1 MRVLIALFAFV
12 SMAFAENTQVKPT
25 PARGKVVVAAGRAEP
40 VTEEIEI
47 ASEMDGRLRVLVQ
60 EGDKIRAGQLL
71 AQLSNADFAAR
82 IGVAKAAIAER
93 EAAVARARVGS
104 RPMEKREAAAQV
116 REAEAVLENARIERD
131 RRAGMLSL
139 GAVTKTELDA
149 TEREFNVAK
158 ARVEAMKEHLSLV
171 ENDVRPEDV
180 RRAEAAVEVAKAQ
193 LVEAQA
199 MLAKTLIHSPVGG
212 VVLRRHKRTGES
224 ATAGTPIL
232 TIGDTSRMNVRVEVD
247 ETDVARVAP
256 GMKAWVTAPA
266 YGDRKFT
273 GKVTRVGLIL
283 GRKKIRTD
291 APTEK
296 LDAKVLETLV
306 ELDDPN
312 GMPAGLRVDAY
323 IEGR

>member
-1 MRVLIALFAFV
+1 MRALIALFAFA
-12 SMAFAENTQVKPT
+12 SLAFAETPPAKSA
-25 PARGKVVVAAGRAEP
+25 PARGKVVVAAGRTEP

-47 ASEMDGRLRVLVQ
+47 APEMDGRLRVLVQ
-60 EGDKIRAGQLL
+60 EGDKIRSGQLV
-71 AQLSNADFAAR
+71 AQLENSDFAAR
-82 IGVAKAAIAER
+82 IAVAKAAIAER

-149 TEREFNVAK
+149 ADREFNVAK
-158 ARVEAMKEHLSLV
+158 ARVEAMKEHLALV

-180 RRAEAAVEVAKAQ
+180 RRAEVAVDLAKAQ

-199 MLAKTLIHSPVGG
+199 MLTKTLIHSPIAG

-232 TIGDTSRMNVRVEVD
+232 TVGDTSRMNVRVEVD
-247 ETDVARVAP
+247 ETDVARVAL

-266 YGDRKFT
+266 YGERKFT

-291 APTEK
+291 APTER

-306 ELDDPN
+306 ELDEPA
-312 GMPAGLRVDAY
+312 GMPVGLRVDAY
-323 IEGR
+323 VEGR